1 MMASSALRIEEL
13 ALDEKEA
20 EALGEAVKEVADLYE
35 FEPDPKVVAW
45 AGLIGVA
52 TSIYAPR
59 VMAYKMR
66 KAEERKERQGK
77 REEAPPLTQHDPTEA
92 HIEELPISQVV

>member
-1 MMASSALRIEEL
+1 MMASSALGVEEL

-35 FEPDPKVVAW
+35 FEPDPKIVAW

-59 VMAYKMR
+59 VTAYKFR
-66 KAEERKERQGK
+66 KSEERKK
-77 REEAPPLTQHDPTEA
+77 RKPEEQKPPLTQHDPTEP